1 MPSKIGIPM
10 KPQFENTVT
19 NFSISLLSFSIFK
32 YKMLL
37 MKINMKCI
45 NNEYTNVFSYSNS
58 FL

>member
-37 MKINMKCI
+37 MKIIMKCI